1 MKPEKELFT
10 IGQAAHAVGVP
21 ATTLRYYERE
31 GVLGPAVRS
40 RAGYRL
46 YDAAAV
52 ERLEFIR
59 SAQAVGFTLD
69 DIRALLQLDGESTKT
84 CRGEVQR
91 RLTQRL
97 TEVEKK
103 MKELKRVRAA
113 LGRALDRCRA
123 SNGECA
129 VMKDLRPKKET
140 TR

>member
-1 MKPEKELFT
+1 MTRERVLFT
-10 IGQAAHAVGVP
+10 IGQVAGAVGVP

-31 GVLGPAVRS
+31 GVLGPAIRS

-59 SAQAVGFTLD
+59 SAQNVGFTLD
-69 DIRALLQLDGESTKT
+69 DIRALLQLDRECTET
-84 CRGEVQR
+84 CRSEVR
-91 RLTQRL
+91 RLLTHRL
-97 TEVEKK
+97 TDVEKK
-103 MKELKRVRAA
+103 MKQLKRVRAA

-129 VMKDLRPKKET
+129 VMKDLRLNKEIK
-140 TR
+140 R